1 MTVYTDVAL
10 ISSLYAK
17 MEENIT
23 NFRSTNDRFL
33 TLSEK
38 LMIGHLSNN
47 SFSSVVPGRDYIL
60 LKPDHVALQD
70 VTGQMVLLQFMQ
82 SGLEEVSISTTVH
95 CDHLI
100 QAQVSATED
109 IKKSLFENNE
119 VYKFLESAC
128 CKFGIGF
135 WKPGAGIIH
144 QVLLE
149 N

>member
-38 LMIGHLSNN
+38 LMIGHLSND
-47 SFSSVVPGRDYIL
+47 SFSSVIPGRDYIF

-70 VTGQMVLLQFMQ
+70 VTGQMVLLQ
-82 SGLEEVSISTTVH
+82 SVSYTNLRAHET
-95 CDHLI
+95 
-100 QAQVSATED
+100 
-109 IKKSLFENNE
+109 
-119 VYKFLESAC
+119 
-128 CKFGIGF
+128 
-135 WKPGAGIIH
+135 
-144 QVLLE
+144 
-149 N
+149 